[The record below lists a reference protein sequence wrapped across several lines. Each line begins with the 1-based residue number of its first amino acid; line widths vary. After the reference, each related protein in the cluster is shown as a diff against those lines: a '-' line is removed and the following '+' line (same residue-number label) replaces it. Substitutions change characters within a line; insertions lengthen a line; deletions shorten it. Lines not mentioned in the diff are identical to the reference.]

1 VIAPGLAWPRE
12 VARDETPERARPVH
26 KEGRMTERT
35 NKAMDRRSFLRN
47 LGGAST
53 VAAAAVAAPIAAT
66 DANAY
71 DPGSDETKDR
81 YRESEHVKAFYRTNG
96 YETLKK

>member
-1 VIAPGLAWPRE
+1 MKDKSE
-12 VARDETPERARPVH
+12 
-26 KEGRMTERT
+26 
-35 NKAMDRRSFLRN
+35 KAVDRRNFLRT

-53 VAAAAVAAPIAAT
+53 VVAAAVASPLAAT
-66 DANAY
+66 DAQAY
-71 DPGSDETKDR
+71 DPGADETRAR

>member
-1 VIAPGLAWPRE
+1 MRE
-12 VARDETPERARPVH
+12 NT
-26 KEGRMTERT
+26 K
-35 NKAMDRRSFLRN
+35 KAMDRRNFLRN

-53 VAAAAVAAPIAAT
+53 VAAAAVASPLAAT
-66 DANAY
+66 DAEAY
-71 DPGSDETKDR
+71 DPGADETKAR